1 MDDVIRFRSTR
12 FRVEPG
18 EDVEIN
24 PGIYGRQLADWL
36 RERLIE
42 TGEAVEPVIAEDWGR
57 CLMCRRDPFLLW
69 IGCGNESGIAPP
81 ARPLPAAEDI
91 VWCCFVVAEVPLLK
105 RLFAHPDTAPAVT
118 ALRSKLL
125 ALLTAE
131 PSITRLGD
139 DD

>member
-18 EDVEIN
+18 EDAEIN

-36 RERLIE
+36 RERLIA
-42 TGEAVEPVIAEDWGR
+42 TGETVEPVIAEDWGR

-81 ARPLPAAEDI
+81 VEPPPAAEDI
-91 VWCCFVVAEVPLLK
+91 VWICFVVAEVPLRK
-105 RLFAHPDTAPAVT
+105 RLFARPDTVPAVD

-131 PSITRLGD
+131 PSITLLGD